1 MPVESGTGM
10 GGSSTSIPTPS
21 APKRSTRRKEEDKA
35 PTEVTTI
42 TGGLLGGVNLGT
54 VPDYSPPATTT
65 SGGGGGSNKSGGGGG
80 STSGGSG
87 STTTVPGGSTTT
99 DTGSNIKS
107 IYESLLPF
115 LSPED
120 RQRLISSA
128 KIQGIDLSVPAP
140 SYSNLIGYTPPTSSV
155 PYKVNPDYLVPSD
168 TRKGINIKALVEG
181 GNYTIP
187 WLRNLIGSGKYYL
200 SDPENAYLLEG
211 ATKALSSTTPG
222 TKTAPQE
229 TFAPTDSGTQAGI
242 PASNAEPSISDQ
254 MTSLSIIPTEL
265 KGSTRAYF
273 AGAQRAEGITTALEN
288 MANAAGKTPAEL
300 GAGYRF
306 LQEVANNL
314 IRFSPASGPMSRQ
327 QYVELLGQLN
337 PLLDNAPSGYGE
349 LGRMLALPFFSSGNL
364 YNVAQNQ
371 AGQYLFGEENKR
383 LFR

>member
-1 MPVESGTGM
+1 MPFAESAYVP
-10 GGSSTSIPTPS
+10 SPPSTSTVT
-21 APKRSTRRKEEDKA
+21 KSTRRKKEEDKA

-54 VPDYSPPATTT
+54 VPDYNPPSTTT
-65 SGGGGGSNKSGGGGG
+65 SGGSTGSKSGGGGG
-80 STSGGSG
+80 TGTTSTPTSGG
-87 STTTVPGGSTTT
+87 TTPTTGGTTTT
-99 DTGSNIKS
+99 DTTTITKS
-107 IYESLLPF
+107 LYEALLPY

-120 RQRLISSA
+120 RQRLISTA
-128 KIQGIDLSVPAP
+128 RIQGIDLSVPAA
-140 SYSNLIGYTPPTSSV
+140 SYAKMVGYEP
-155 PYKVNPDYLVPSD
+155 PYKVNPDYLIPSD

-187 WLRNLIGSGKYYL
+187 WLRNLVDSGSYYL

-211 ATKALSSTTPG
+211 ATKVSSSTTSG
-222 TKTAPQE
+222 TKTTPQE
-229 TFAPTDSGTQAGI
+229 TFAPTDSKTQTTSI
-242 PASNAEPSISDQ
+242 PAPNTEPSISDQ
-254 MTSLSIIPTEL
+254 LTSLSIIPSEL

-273 AGAQRAEGITTALEN
+273 AGSQRAQGIATALEN

-314 IRFSPASGPMSRQ
+314 RQFSPATGPMSRK
-327 QYVELLGQLN
+327 QYVELLGQIN
-337 PLLDNAPSGYGE
+337 PLLSNAPSGYGE
-349 LGRMLALPFFSSGNL
+349 LGRMLALPFFSAGNL
-364 YNVAQNQ
+364 FNVAQNQ